1 MTYIKLFKSKVQGA
15 SSSSGKMGLE
25 RRIYAGFSPSCFL
38 PDVNLMLK
46 IEGVYFHYSK
56 PGNVEQGKE

>member
-1 MTYIKLFKSKVQGA
+1 
-15 SSSSGKMGLE
+15 MGLE